1 MGYFYTLVR
10 EAYDTGVGPLRPMY
24 YEYPEHDEA
33 YYADMNGK
41 FAQYFYGNDM
51 FVSPVVTPA
60 DVSDSDFTGLSS
72 KEVCVPPGAWVEKDR
87 GLVVEGPKVI
97 TRNYALEEI
106 PQFIRVGA
114 VIPTLPHVV
123 GDTIAKAA
131 EMYTAIIWTVYPGS
145 PSGKES
151 GTGSIYEDDGVSMK
165 YLKQS
170 STPSNSIIQKRR

>member
-1 MGYFYTLVR
+1 MSGGSCAQAFPSNIDNNHCGVVRPWNVPLKYFKVNRAAMLRRAALVPYFYTLVR

-72 KEVCVPPGAWVEKDR
+72 KEVWVPPGAWVEKDR

-106 PQFIRVGA
+106 PHSFVLGQ
-114 VIPTLPHVV
+114 
-123 GDTIAKAA
+123 
-131 EMYTAIIWTVYPGS
+131 
-145 PSGKES
+145 
-151 GTGSIYEDDGVSMK
+151 
-165 YLKQS
+165 
-170 STPSNSIIQKRR
+170 